1 MPDAKVWQHLH
12 GKAKQ
17 RAAWWQGQYE
27 HLQRTARQ
35 RFLQL
40 PEQVPAEEGFAGIL
54 ALRQC
59 VQL

>member
-1 MPDAKVWQHLH
+1 MWQHLH

-27 HLQRTARQ
+27 RLQRTARQ
-35 RFLQL
+35 RFLLL

-54 ALRQC
+54 ALQQC